1 MKDTYKNIVA
11 LVIILI
17 AVVLITHYLNIGGG
31 LFWIIMIL
39 CIVIWLAITPFKLY
53 DDEA

>member
-1 MKDTYKNIVA
+1 MKDHLKNIVA
-11 LVIILI
+11 LVIITI

-31 LFWIIMIL
+31 LFWMIMML
-39 CIVIWLAITPFKLY
+39 CITIWLMITPFKLY